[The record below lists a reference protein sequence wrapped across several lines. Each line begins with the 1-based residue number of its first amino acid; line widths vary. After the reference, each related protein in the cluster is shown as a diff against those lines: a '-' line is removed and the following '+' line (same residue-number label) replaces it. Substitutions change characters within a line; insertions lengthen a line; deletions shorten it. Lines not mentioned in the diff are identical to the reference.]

1 MKRRGGANGG
11 GGPRVIDA
19 SAGEPMAHGGRS
31 PHSGL
36 LAWLPRYVKQLLL
49 ICSPQSQAFG
59 GLVSWAIAV
68 ACPPRCGRPGP
79 RDETRRGLG
88 SERRG
93 AGQERDLRV
102 VARRCFPA
110 WPVSWGGVGPARVA
124 SPPLCCLVCFPEPS
138 VSVGCGGG
146 LG

>member
-1 MKRRGGANGG
+1 MKRRGGASGG

-19 SAGEPMAHGGRS
+19 SAGEPMARRGRS

-59 GLVSWAIAV
+59 GLVSWAIAF

-79 RDETRRGLG
+79 RDETRRDSG
-88 SERRG
+88 SGAARG
-93 AGQERDLRV
+93 GQERALPRRSPV
-102 VARRCFPA
+102 LSAR
-110 WPVSWGGVGPARVA
+110 PVSWGGPGPAR
-124 SPPLCCLVCFPEPS
+124 
-138 VSVGCGGG
+138 GR
-146 LG
+146 

>member
-49 ICSPQSQAFG
+49 MCSPQSQAFG

-93 AGQERDLRV
+93 AGQERSP
-102 VARRCFPA
+102 RRRSPVFPSLA
-110 WPVSWGGVGPARVA
+110 GFVGRGRPGPGRQPAAVLP
-124 SPPLCCLVCFPEPS
+124 SLFP
-138 VSVGCGGG
+138 
-146 LG
+146 

>member
-1 MKRRGGANGG
+1 MKRRGGASGG

-59 GLVSWAIAV
+59 GLVSWAVAL
-68 ACPPRCGRPGP
+68 ACPPRCGCPGP
-79 RDETRRGLG
+79 RDESRRGSG
-88 SERRG
+88 SESG
-93 AGQERDLRV
+93 EVL
-102 VARRCFPA
+102 ARKEISAPSLA
-110 WPVSWGGVGPARVA
+110 
-124 SPPLCCLVCFPEPS
+124 S
-138 VSVGCGGG
+138 VSQPGRFRGEGSLACRRAA
-146 LG
+146 